1 MGDKNFIK
9 TLPLYLQN
17 NINNLAKELKKE
29 KSTIIDC
36 LVDEVYGSINSAY
49 YDNEITKEEANYLR
63 NKYYFDVLEDYYNRK
78 NNFNKEF

>member
-17 NINNLAKELKKE
+17 DINNLAKELKKE
-29 KSTIIDC
+29 KTTIIDC